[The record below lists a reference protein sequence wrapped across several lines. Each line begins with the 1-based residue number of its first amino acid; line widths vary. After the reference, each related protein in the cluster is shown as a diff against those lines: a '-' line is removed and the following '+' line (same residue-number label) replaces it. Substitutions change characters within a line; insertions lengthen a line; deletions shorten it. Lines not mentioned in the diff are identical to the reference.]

1 MTTTAVA
8 PTRTAL
14 ELKEDGNSAF
24 NSKEYTEAKKLY
36 TKALELLVTAT
47 DKEQMAVLLCNR
59 AAAHLKLL
67 DYSNC
72 IIDCDAAIDLV
83 PDTKKAFYRRSQAHV
98 ALGDLHRAS
107 TDLTMLLRL
116 DPNRADAISLMR
128 TVKAGDLEKGIYGEF
143 MQHQKHLC

>member
-14 ELKEDGNSAF
+14 ELKEDGNSSF
-24 NSKEYTEAKKLY
+24 NAKEFSRAKSLY
-36 TKALELLVTAT
+36 TQAIDRLVTTT

-59 AAAHLKLL
+59 AAAYLKLL

-72 IIDCDAAIDLV
+72 IIDCDAAINLV
-83 PDTKKAFYRRSQAHV
+83 PDSKKAFYRRSQAHV

-128 TVKAGDLEKGIYGEF
+128 TVKAGDLGRR
-143 MQHQKHLC
+143 HLWRV

>member
-8 PTRTAL
+8 PTKTAL

-24 NSKEYTEAKKLY
+24 NAKEYNEAKSLY
-36 TKALELLVTAT
+36 TTALERLETAP
-47 DKEQMAVLLCNR
+47 DKDQKAVLLCNR

-67 DYSNC
+67 DNPNC
-72 IIDCDAAIDLV
+72 ITDCDAAINAV

-98 ALGDLHRAS
+98 GLGDLHSAS
-107 TDLTMLLRL
+107 ADLTMLLRL

-128 TVKAGDLEKGIYGEF
+128 TVKAGD
-143 MQHQKHLC
+143 